1 MEKKKT
7 NSCICPYFK
16 ACGGC
21 DYIDLPYGEQLN
33 IKSKTV
39 RKELGDIA
47 GQQKCAIEP
56 IIGADEPL
64 YYRNKVHSV
73 FARTGRGQIIRGIYK
88 EDSHEVVNVS
98 GCLLEDKTADA
109 IIEEIKRLLPSFK
122 LKIYDEDTGY
132 GWLRHVLVRVGRKHR
147 FPEDSAFVQDIM
159 VVLVTSE
166 VMFPGKNN
174 FIKALRTKFPQIS
187 SIVQNIN
194 AKRTS
199 MILGERSITL
209 YGKGYI
215 EDDSLGLRFRI
226 SPSSFFQINSEQTKK
241 LYSLVLEMADLK
253 GRERV
258 LDAYC
263 GTGTIG
269 MFLASQAG
277 SVVGVELNA
286 DAVKDAGNN
295 ARGNKID
302 NIAFVNAD
310 STKYLTSLVD
320 SDEPQIDCLC
330 MDPPRS
336 GSTEGFINAAAKLRI
351 PKVVY
356 VSCNPNTLARD
367 LKVFIRDGYSLSRI
381 VPVDMFPATKHI
393 ETVVLLRRRVR

>member
-1 MEKKKT
+1 MAKDIK

-21 DYIDLPYGEQLN
+21 DYIDLPYEEQLKLKAKFVN
-33 IKSKTV
+33 
-39 RKELGDIA
+39 KELSEVA
-47 GQQKCAIEP
+47 KAQKCDIEP
-56 IIGADEPL
+56 IVGAAEPL

-98 GCLLEDKTADA
+98 GCLLENRLADA

-122 LKIYDEDTGY
+122 LKIFDEDTGY
-132 GWLRHVLVRVGRKHR
+132 GWLRHVLVRVGHKKRLKN
-147 FPEDSAFVQDIM
+147 DMAFVQDVM

-174 FIKALRTKFPQIS
+174 FIKALRTSFPQVS
-187 SIVQNIN
+187 TIVQNIN
-194 AKRTS
+194 AKKTS
-199 MILGERSITL
+199 MVLGERNIVL

-226 SPSSFFQINSEQTKK
+226 SPSSFFQINTAQTIK
-241 LYSLVLEMADLK
+241 LYDLALKMAGLTGK
-253 GRERV
+253 ETV

-269 MFLASQAG
+269 MFMSSNAKE
-277 SVVGVELNA
+277 VVGVELNA
-286 DAVKDAGNN
+286 DAVRDARNN
-295 ARGNKID
+295 AKGNGIS
-302 NIAFVNAD
+302 NISFVNAD
-310 STKYLTSLVD
+310 STKYLTAYAD
-320 SDEPQIDCLC
+320 NPKAGRIDCLC

-336 GSTEGFINAAAKLRI
+336 GSTEEFIHATSALSI

-356 VSCNPNTLARD
+356 VSCNPTTLARD
-367 LKVFIRDGYSLSRI
+367 LKVFVKDGYRIKRI
-381 VPVDMFPATKHI
+381 VPVDMFPATKHV
-393 ETVVLLRRRVR
+393 ETVCLLTK